1 LLAIGGKSMD
11 FEEYRQ
17 VAIKESLSRKNFNK
31 IFCIGY
37 NKTGT
42 TSLELVLSA
51 LGYKC
56 PVQEEQEIRIVK
68 QLYEGNFQPL
78 IEFCHQYEAFQDM
91 PFSQGVVYAQVD
103 CLFPNSKFILTV
115 RDPNKWFDS
124 LTRFHLNGILKRQG
138 VESLEHIN
146 EATFKNKTVYL
157 YENYSYENAKRQ
169 ISKVENNRLMHD
181 WSLLYNKD
189 YRIKIYEER
198 NKEIIKYFQNRLDS
212 LLVIDFEQEKD
223 ISKILDFLN
232 LPAKLNMQMP
242 HLNRSK

>member
-1 LLAIGGKSMD
+1 MLAFGDKSMD
-11 FEEYRQ
+11 LEQYRKI
-17 VAIKESLSRKNFNK
+17 AIRESLSRKDFNK

-42 TSLELVLSA
+42 TTLEMVLSA

-68 QLYEGNFQPL
+68 QLYKGNFQPL
-78 IEFCHQYEAFQDM
+78 IEFCCQYEAFQDM

-115 RDPNKWFDS
+115 RDPIKWFDS

-138 VESLEHIN
+138 IESLEQVN

-157 YENYSYENAKRQ
+157 FENYVYENCKRL
-169 ISKVENNRLMHD
+169 ISKVENNRIEHD

-189 YRIKIYEER
+189 HYIKLYEER
-198 NKEIIKYFQNRLDS
+198 NKEIIKYFQNRVDS
-212 LLVIDFEQEKD
+212 LLVIDLEKEKD
-223 ISKILDFLN
+223 ISKILEFLD
-232 LPAKLNMQMP
+232 LPAKLNMQTP